1 MDGLSNTIS
10 LMQYRHGV
18 LRFEACSY
26 PRGPAQWSP
35 MTSLQFLNGM
45 PSLTSAS
52 LRNALRRRY
61 IRRYLSSP
69 YITAKPSDPGNIRKN
84 AGIKCEREDT
94 SSRRGSLPP
103 IHTHIMPLRGRNS
116 PFPIPTPFQS

>member
-1 MDGLSNTIS
+1 MDGLSDTIS

-18 LRFEACSY
+18 LRFDARSY
-26 PRGPAQWSP
+26 PRAPAQWST

-61 IRRYLSSP
+61 IQRYLSSP
-69 YITAKPSDPGNIRKN
+69 CITAKPSDPGHIRKN
-84 AGIKCEREDT
+84 AGLKCEREDT

-103 IHTHIMPLRGRNS
+103 IHTHIMLLRRRNS
-116 PFPIPTPFQS
+116 PLPILTPS